1 MTVGDAG
8 NNDGPSA
15 IVAPTGLK
23 FQIKETK
30 LYVLVVTLS
39 KENDIKLFEQ
49 PKSGF
54 KKLQNG
60 TNIDHK
66 WLFNLKITT

>member
-8 NNDGPSA
+8 NNDGPPA

-54 KKLQNG
+54 KKL
-60 TNIDHK
+60 
-66 WLFNLKITT
+66 